1 VKSTTQLWVI
11 PGKDITGDGLVIEL
25 PGFTIDILSPQTHQS
40 IGANKEIKIKAN
52 IVMMCGCPIT
62 KGGIWDA
69 DQYEVKAVISK
80 DGKQEK
86 TLDLTV
92 LEQASTFSGK
102 VNLATGN
109 YEILVYAF
117 DPVSGNTGL
126 DKTNII
132 VK

>member
-1 VKSTTQLWVI
+1 
-11 PGKDITGDGLVIEL
+11 
-25 PGFTIDILSPQTHQS
+25 
-40 IGANKEIKIKAN
+40 
-52 IVMMCGCPIT
+52 
-62 KGGIWDA
+62 
-69 DQYEVKAVISK
+69 VKAVISK

-86 TLDLTV
+86 TLDLKV

-102 VNLATGN
+102 VILVPGN